1 MYPPSSAASKT
12 LMEKASEIRITT
24 NASSQP
30 VCGIYYSSAFTDA
43 TAGTSSLTLSSWNHI
58 FCTYDGATIKTYLNG
73 ILIGTTAN
81 TNTISSTSSIFYM
94 GQNSSGA
101 QRVSGQI
108 DEIRLYPYSLTQK
121 QVQMVRNEGS
131 VRYGPSSGAP

>member
-1 MYPPSSAASKT
+1 MYPTSSAASKT
-12 LMEKASEIRITT
+12 LMEKASEVRITT

-30 VCGIYYSSAFTDA
+30 VCGIYYSSAFNDA
-43 TAGTSSLTLSSWNHI
+43 TAGSDSLTLSSWNHI
-58 FCTYDGATIKTYLNG
+58 FCTYDGVNIKTYLNG
-73 ILIGTTAN
+73 MLIGTTGN

-101 QRVSGQI
+101 QRVTGRI